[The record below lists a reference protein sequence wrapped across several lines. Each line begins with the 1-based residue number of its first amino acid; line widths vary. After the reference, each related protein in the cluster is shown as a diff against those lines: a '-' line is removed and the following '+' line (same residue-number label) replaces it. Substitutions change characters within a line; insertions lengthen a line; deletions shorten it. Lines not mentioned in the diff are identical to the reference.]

1 MVSVGTTGTSPNQ
14 FIMAKEDKLFRF
26 EQDEWVLVTQAL
38 PQSLLTGAGS
48 VANYLGSVYITSE
61 DCDINVYDGLTY
73 NVLATD
79 FGTALRGRVILTF
92 NNRLVLVKTAENA
105 SFFPQRVRWCANGQ
119 VTNWDPAL
127 TDGAGFLEVV
137 ENSSF
142 PLTSGITM
150 NGRCFLTKERE
161 IIELLPTGNSTP
173 AFRHEVRV
181 TGIGTI
187 FPYSWGV
194 AEYFAFFV
202 GPDSVYRWDG
212 SNHQDIGQPIRKTLF
227 EQIGPYS
234 PGSTVRF
241 IGTVCHSTSEYF
253 LTTRPDDLTEGL
265 VFIYDY
271 KRDRWY
277 TDKYPNKVRA
287 ICEYRPVFDDE
298 TFTSQD
304 VVVFSNDESGE
315 EAGTTFLDSTV
326 TIGDRTFDQLDP
338 VPIFTS
344 FETKDYLAFA
354 FTSEGKRPA
363 LDAVNILHR
372 VMLQTKSPGQDF
384 FVEVS
389 TDEGVSWSSVQV
401 TANEF
406 GIIMGDFVLPFQTIR
421 FRIRSAMA
429 RFFYVRGVMSY
440 DWKPGGASVR
450 G

>member
-1 MVSVGTTGTSPNQ
+1 
-14 FIMAKEDKLFRF
+14 
-26 EQDEWVLVTQAL
+26 
-38 PQSLLTGAGS
+38 
-48 VANYLGSVYITSE
+48 
-61 DCDINVYDGLTY
+61 
-73 NVLATD
+73 
-79 FGTALRGRVILTF
+79 
-92 NNRLVLVKTAENA
+92 
-105 SFFPQRVRWCANGQ
+105 
-119 VTNWDPAL
+119 
-127 TDGAGFLEVV
+127 
-137 ENSSF
+137 
-142 PLTSGITM
+142 
-150 NGRCFLTKERE
+150 
-161 IIELLPTGNSTP
+161 
-173 AFRHEVRV
+173 
-181 TGIGTI
+181 
-187 FPYSWGV
+187 
-194 AEYFAFFV
+194 
-202 GPDSVYRWDG
+202 
-212 SNHQDIGQPIRKTLF
+212 
-227 EQIGPYS
+227 
-234 PGSTVRF
+234 
-241 IGTVCHSTSEYF
+241 
-253 LTTRPDDLTEGL
+253 
-265 VFIYDY
+265 
-271 KRDRWY
+271 
-277 TDKYPNKVRA
+277 
-287 ICEYRPVFDDE
+287 VFDDE